1 MSVLSLQSVT
11 LTASLPGGSIAVL
24 RDVDIEVSAG
34 EMAGLVGES
43 GAGKSMIGRII
54 SGLLPPGFEVTRGR
68 VMFDGRDLLR
78 ETPRAR
84 RELLGRRI
92 SFIPQEPM
100 SALNPVRTIGD
111 QFNEHL
117 SRLRIPR
124 ADRRALAVNCLDQVG
139 LVNAADIVRRYP
151 HQLSGGQCQR
161 VLIAMA
167 FSGKPALVVADEPT
181 TALDVVTQAKI
192 VRLIADQQALH
203 NTAVLLIT
211 HDLKLAAHVCKTVSV
226 MYAGDMVEAGPASV
240 VLGAPS
246 HPYTR
251 SLLAAVPTL
260 AGPRRVLPA
269 LADLMPGFARFS
281 ELDGCR
287 FAPRC
292 PVKDDAC
299 RGKRVAPRMIGDRH
313 WTRCSRACSEFR
325 GTEGEVLMA
334 ASAFSGGSAP
344 AAVELRDVS
353 LTYRSSGGFLGL
365 RQKSF
370 EAVKAVT
377 FSARRGEM
385 LGIVGESGSG
395 KSSIARLIV
404 GLEHPSSG
412 TVHVNG
418 NGSRKIAH
426 LTRRDAQMIFQDP
439 QSALNPRRSV
449 LRLLTQ
455 AMEVGGPGRSPER
468 LEIAGR
474 LLKETGLPEDC
485 LHRFPSELSGGQKQ
499 RVNIGRAICV
509 MPEVVVADEIV
520 SGLDVSIQAH
530 ILNLLLDLNRRHGIT
545 VILISH
551 DLAVVRYLCPRSLI
565 MYRGEIVE
573 EGLTDEIFGNPR
585 HPYTRTL
592 LAAVPQETLDMN
604 RPAFATTAAQ

>member
-1 MSVLSLQSVT
+1 
-11 LTASLPGGSIAVL
+11 
-24 RDVDIEVSAG
+24 
-34 EMAGLVGES
+34 
-43 GAGKSMIGRII
+43 
-54 SGLLPPGFEVTRGR
+54 
-68 VMFDGRDLLR
+68 
-78 ETPRAR
+78 
-84 RELLGRRI
+84 
-92 SFIPQEPM
+92 
-100 SALNPVRTIGD
+100 
-111 QFNEHL
+111 
-117 SRLRIPR
+117 
-124 ADRRALAVNCLDQVG
+124 
-139 LVNAADIVRRYP
+139 
-151 HQLSGGQCQR
+151 
-161 VLIAMA
+161 MA
-167 FSGKPALVVADEPT
+167 FSGNPALVVADEPT
-181 TALDVVTQAKI
+181 TALDVVTQARI

-211 HDLKLAAHVCKTVSV
+211 HDLKLAAHVCKTVAV

-251 SLLAAVPTL
+251 SLLAAVPAIT
-260 AGPRRVLPA
+260 GPRRVLPA
-269 LADLMPGFARFS
+269 LADFMPGLARFG

-299 RGKRVAPRMIGDRH
+299 RGERVAPRMVGDRH
-313 WTRCSRACSEFR
+313 WARCSHACSEFSAI
-325 GTEGEVLMA
+325 EGEVLMA
-334 ASAFSGGSAP
+334 APAASVASTP

-377 FSARRGEM
+377 FSVRRGEM

-395 KSSIARLIV
+395 KSSIARMIV
-404 GLEHPSSG
+404 GLEQPSNGSIR
-412 TVHVNG
+412 VNG
-418 NGSRKIAH
+418 DDSQKVAH

-455 AMEVGGPGRSPER
+455 AMEVEAPKPSSER
-468 LEIAGR
+468 YEIAGR
-474 LLKETGLPEDC
+474 LLRETGLPEDC

-499 RVNIGRAICV
+499 RVNIGRALCV

-573 EGLTDEIFGNPR
+573 EGLTDEIFDNPR
-585 HPYTRTL
+585 HTYTRTL
-592 LAAVPQETLDMN
+592 LAAIPQESVDMK
-604 RPAFATTAAQ
+604 RTAFAATAAQ